1 MHAKTYESVFN
12 QLTPVVL
19 EKLAEI
25 QKAVL
30 EENPEIQALEVSK
43 RGDEESI
50 LSLDFEG
57 NSEFVVGVDFHLCE
71 EDPEDEL
78 CAGLAIK
85 WEMQGLGG
93 EPLGTVIPENYTP
106 NLYAS
111 DVGILKQR
119 VIETNI
125 QEIVHVLTS
134 RISQANAPRPS

>member
-25 QKAVL
+25 QKAVI
-30 EENPEIQALEVSK
+30 EDNPEVQALEVTK
-43 RGDEESI
+43 RGDEEFM
-50 LSLDFEG
+50 LSLDFES
-57 NSEFVVGVDFHLCE
+57 NSEFIVGVDFHLCE
-71 EDPEDEL
+71 EDPEDEF

-85 WEMQGLGG
+85 WEMQGYGG
-93 EPLGTVIPENYTP
+93 EWLGTLIPENYTA

-125 QEIVHVLTS
+125 QEIVQVLS
-134 RISQANAPRPS
+134 ARISEANAPRPS